1 MWLYEDGE
9 RNEEERAKETKVD
22 RVLAFRKATGM
33 TIQHSAYIP
42 LAAIGISQYQAAGD
56 SEEFSLYSGQPFV
69 KSKLDWTF
77 TVGEGDNEYCGM
89 W

>member
-1 MWLYEDGE
+1 M
-9 RNEEERAKETKVD
+9 
-22 RVLAFRKATGM
+22 LAFRKATGM

-69 KSKLDWTF
+69 KSKLD
-77 TVGEGDNEYCGM
+77 
-89 W
+89 

>member
-1 MWLYEDGE
+1 M
-9 RNEEERAKETKVD
+9 
-22 RVLAFRKATGM
+22 LAFRKATGM

-77 TVGEGDNEYCGM
+77 TFFFILFYFIFKLYKIVLVLPNIKMNPPQVYM
-89 W
+89 